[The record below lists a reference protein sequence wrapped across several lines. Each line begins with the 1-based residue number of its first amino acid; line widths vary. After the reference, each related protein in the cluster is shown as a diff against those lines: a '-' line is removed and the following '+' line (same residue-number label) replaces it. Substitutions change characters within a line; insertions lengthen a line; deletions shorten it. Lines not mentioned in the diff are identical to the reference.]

1 MYAGRKRGRR
11 GSCTGASRLDLDGG
25 GENSLVG
32 ILDLVESVGNEMFLN
47 ITHPTTPLIARMPPQ
62 ILPAS
67 GSPVRLGYAVEHLHF
82 FDPASERRID

>member
-62 ILPAS
+62 IQPAP